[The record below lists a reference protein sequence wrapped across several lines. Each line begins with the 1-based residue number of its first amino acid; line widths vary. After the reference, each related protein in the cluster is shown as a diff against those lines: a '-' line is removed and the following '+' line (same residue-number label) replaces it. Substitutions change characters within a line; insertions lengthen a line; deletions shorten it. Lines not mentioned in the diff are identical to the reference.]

1 MTAEQN
7 SVLDLASTWLAGG
20 ERVAVATVI
29 ATWSSSPRP
38 VGSQMVIA
46 QGGRF
51 AGSVSG
57 GCVEAAVLGVAAEV
71 LAGPAEPRPVRTL
84 RFGVTSEQAW
94 EVGLP
99 CGGTIEVLLTE
110 ASGDTLARLR
120 AARDRRE
127 SISLLTDVASGAWHV
142 WDGSTPE
149 QLELGAARAGL
160 EQIVRRERS
169 ELLEL
174 DGRRWFVQVQA
185 APLRLVV
192 VGAVHL
198 AQALAEL
205 AKMSGI
211 EVTVIDPRTAFA
223 TAERFPG
230 VELVHDWPDV
240 ALEGLG
246 LDRRTAVVVL
256 SHDAKIDEPALR
268 TALRSDCFYI
278 GALGS
283 TRTQQARRRRLA
295 DDGFDE
301 AQLGRIHGPV
311 GVDIGALLAPEIA
324 ISIMAELIREW
335 RRPATA

>member
-1 MTAEQN
+1 V
-7 SVLDLASTWLAGG
+7 S
-20 ERVAVATVI
+20 
-29 ATWSSSPRP
+29 
-38 VGSQMVIA
+38 A

-71 LAGPAEPRPVRTL
+71 LAGPVEPRPVRAL

-110 ASGDTLARLR
+110 AVADTLCRLR

-127 SISLLTDVASGAWHV
+127 SISLLTDVASGVWHV

-149 QLELGAARAGL
+149 PLDGAARAGV

-169 ELLEL
+169 ELLEEG
-174 DGRRWFVQVQA
+174 GRRWFVQVQA

-205 AKMSGI
+205 ARMSGI
-211 EVTVIDPRTAFA
+211 EVTVVDPRTAFA

-230 VELVHDWPDV
+230 VNLVHDWPDV
-240 ALEGLG
+240 ALDGLG

-283 TRTQQARRRRLA
+283 KRTQQARRRRLA
-295 DDGFDE
+295 EEGFDE
-301 AQLGRIHGPV
+301 AQLSRIHGPV

-335 RRPATA
+335 RRPAAPA